1 MTLWMWHINQWSAGR
16 RFSLLLVTLFILV
29 GIYFFL
35 EKPVFQANIAITERQ
50 MRAKETL
57 EQINALA
64 QQQQS
69 FVYAD
74 SLRPVQLRLLL
85 QKPLTST
92 LDLEMTD
99 FKDQP
104 AVVLPM
110 GADQFAQAKK
120 ALNLSLLKSIK
131 KYSAVVTFS
140 GSFDAF
146 VAYLKILQSN
156 DNAIAYE
163 SLSFDMRRYPT
174 AVVTMKV
181 FTLGE

>member
-1 MTLWMWHINQWSAGR
+1 MTLWMWHINQWNAGR
-16 RFSLLLVTLFILV
+16 RFSLLLGTLFILV
-29 GIYFFL
+29 VVYFFL
-35 EKPVFQANIAITERQ
+35 EKPVFQANIAITEKQ
-50 MRAKETL
+50 MQAKETL
-57 EQINALA
+57 QQINALA

-74 SLRPVQLRLLL
+74 SLQPVQLRLLL
-85 QKPLTST
+85 QKPLTSA
-92 LDLEMTD
+92 LDLEITD

-104 AVVLPM
+104 EVVLSM

-120 ALNLSLLKSIK
+120 SLNLSLLESIK

-156 DNAIAYE
+156 DKSIGYE

-174 AVVTMKV
+174 ALVTMKV